1 MSGLHSK
8 TSINHHARLTNDIM
22 LMNDVSAANTYHLF
36 ERLFVSMKCT
46 IIINTN
52 DANNRKDKEGSGE
65 EIAK

>member
-1 MSGLHSK
+1 
-8 TSINHHARLTNDIM
+8 M
-22 LMNDVSAANTYHLF
+22 LMNDVSAANTFNVSLAPYHLF

-52 DANNRKDKEGSGE
+52 DTNNRKDKEGSGE